1 MSIKGA
7 LGIMVWTD
15 TLNDPLC
22 VKPTDLAVLDSQKVS
37 NDKPKAIK
45 DATKQAA

>member
-1 MSIKGA
+1 MSIKGP
-7 LGIMVWTD
+7 LGLMVWGD

-37 NDKPKAIK
+37 NDSTAIK
-45 DATKQAA
+45 KATKQAA